1 MAIKNDD
8 LLYVQRPSGV
18 DAGGYKITAGDLLNG
33 ASGGSSVT
41 VDETAPLNPAE
52 GDLWWADSDVDE
64 GGGRLYVWTGD
75 EWVDTSLPGGGAGE
89 FLSKTDDDTAAG
101 EITFEGQTT
110 HEDGVSVTGGTIAN
124 GTIAGSIDEAAGN
137 YYTYFHGTSSNPCAQ
152 ISRYSTSKG
161 TYNGINIGTTSQS
174 STNTSGISLLSTVSA
189 TTPANQ
195 TNAINV
201 YCPVKDVVFLDEVN
215 SENVVFQVIAGTEA
229 EATANSGLKPVKM
242 RISRN
247 GSIFAGNFAIADTT
261 LNYKIDGIYGDAEFR
276 QLDLRQYAK
285 IIGANPTSA
294 SNLCIRLGD
303 NTNNKNS
310 VYCDSVSGKNRIWLN
325 GGDGASYNI
334 GCRTGGEQLDA
345 IVLNAASITANGTP
359 LSLFTPVDPGV
370 TAVGITDAVTTVKSL
385 LPHASGFDATQLQSV
400 LPGAFSTNEVVTD
413 ADANTTETVT
423 SYDQTKLIPLLT
435 KALQEALTE
444 IDNLKTRIETLEGG
458 TN

>member
-1 MAIKNDD
+1 MAALDF
-8 LLYVQRPSGV
+8 
-18 DAGGYKITAGDLLNG
+18 
-33 ASGGSSVT
+33 
-41 VDETAPLNPAE
+41 PLNPTTTTE
-52 GDLWWADSDVDE
+52 VT
-64 GGGRLYVWTGD
+64 TGD
-75 EWVDTSLPGGGAGE
+75 ITWKWNGYAWYAISDADNDLTDI
-89 FLSKTDDDTAAG
+89 FLSKVNDDTSAG
-101 EITFEGQTT
+101 LITFEQ
-110 HEDGVSVTGGTIAN
+110 GVSVTGGTIAN

-161 TYNGINIGTTSQS
+161 TYNRINIGTTSQS

-189 TTPANQ
+189 SDPHNYV
-195 TNAINV
+195 NSINV
-201 YCPVKDVVFLDEVN
+201 YCPVKSIVYDDESS
-215 SENVVFQVIAGTEA
+215 SENTVFQVIGGT
-229 EATANSGLKPVKM
+229 SGELVGGNRTVKM

-247 GSIFAGNFAIADTT
+247 GSIFAGVITSNSD
-261 LNYKIDGIYGDAEFR
+261 YKYHIDGVYGDATFR
-276 QLDLRQYAK
+276 RLNLGQYAE
-285 IIGANPTSA
+285 IEGSNPTSA

-325 GGDGASYNI
+325 GDDGASYNI

-370 TAVGITDAVTTVKSL
+370 AAVGITDAVTTVKSL

-435 KALQEALTE
+435 KALQEALA
-444 IDNLKTRIETLEGG
+444 RIEELESNTLQPLYSTFADLPNASDHHGKTAHVHDEGALYFAHAG
-458 TN
+458 NWVKLQNA